1 MGKCNEYLGLPCL
14 HLKKVLA
21 ELSDPRAGV
30 DDANS
35 LALGG
40 HDLKASS
47 VAAELCVVGAR
58 H

>member
-1 MGKCNEYLGLPCL
+1 MEMGKRNKYLGLPCV

-30 DDANS
+30 NNANS
-35 LALGG
+35 LAFGG

-47 VAAELCVVGAR
+47 IAAELCVVGA
-58 H
+58 